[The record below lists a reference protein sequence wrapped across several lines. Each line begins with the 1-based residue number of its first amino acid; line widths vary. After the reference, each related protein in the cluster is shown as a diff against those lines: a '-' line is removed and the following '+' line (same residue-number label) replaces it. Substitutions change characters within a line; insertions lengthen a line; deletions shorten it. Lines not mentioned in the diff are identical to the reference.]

1 MTFPSFSFLFI
12 NNQGLFT
19 RSKTVPFD
27 RDVCFFCDG
36 QAKYQQPLHLVSTT
50 SAGNSLAAA
59 VKRSSDPR
67 LLVKLS
73 TAVDN
78 QDAHATDIK
87 YHKNCWAKHVT
98 GVLRKSTINESIA
111 EKTSEIAAKIEFL
124 TLVETV
130 LNDGQIVNMAQLEE
144 AYECIRREN
153 NVQLGSVSRKSIK
166 ELIQREIEGVE
177 FHKQRQVNKPE
188 VVSVKQSRDG
198 AIQLST
204 ESMNENASSKMK
216 SLYDAALILRNAI
229 NKSDP
234 WSFSGSLETPSED
247 HCPVELSCFFRWIIQ
262 GPNTKLSHE
271 DKCSEV
277 QKRAMHLAQSTV
289 AMCLTDR
296 QVKNKKSQAIYSTRE
311 MPQQLAVSIAIHQA
325 IRGKEIVNL
334 LHGFGMAVEYNRLL
348 RIESEIEKTV
358 IKRMQNDG
366 DIYLPPDIV
375 KGRRVFFAIDNIDFS
390 EDTSDGKR
398 TLHGTAM
405 AIYQKTE
412 PQDVKPVL
420 R

>member
-1 MTFPSFSFLFI
+1 MTS
-12 NNQGLFT
+12 
-19 RSKTVPFD
+19 V
-27 RDVCFFCDG
+27 FFCDD

-59 VKRSSDPR
+59 VKRTGDQR

-78 QDAHATDIK
+78 QDAHAIDMK
-87 YHKNCWAKHVT
+87 YHNNCWAKHVT
-98 GVLRKSTINESIA
+98 GVLRKSTTNESLG
-111 EKTSEIAAKIEFL
+111 EKNSEIAAKIEFL
-124 TLVETV
+124 TLTEIV
-130 LNDGQIVNMAQLEE
+130 LNGGQIVNMAQLEE
-144 AYECIRREN
+144 AYESICREN
-153 NVQLGSVSRKSIK
+153 NVQLGSVSRKSIR

-204 ESMNENASSKMK
+204 ESMSENASTKMK
-216 SLYDAALILRNAI
+216 TLYDAALILRNAI

-234 WSFSGSLETPSED
+234 WFFSGSLDTPSED
-247 HCPVELSCFFRWIIQ
+247 HCPLELSCFFRWIIQ

-271 DKCSEV
+271 DKCFEV
-277 QKRAMHLAQSTV
+277 QKRAMHLAKSTV

-296 QVKNKKSQAIYSTRE
+296 QVKKKNFQATYSTRE

-325 IRGKEIVNL
+325 IRSKEIINL

-348 RIESEIEKTV
+348 RIESEIEKAV

-375 KGRRVFFAIDNIDFS
+375 KGRRVFLAIDNVDFS
-390 EDTSDGKR
+390 KDTCDGKQ

-412 PQDVKPVL
+412 PQFVKPVL
-420 R
+420 G

>member
-27 RDVCFFCDG
+27 RNVCFFCDG

-73 TAVDN
+73 TAADN
-78 QDAHATDIK
+78 QDAHAIDIK
-87 YHKNCWAKHVT
+87 YHRNCWAKHVT
-98 GVLRKSTINESIA
+98 GVLRNESIA
-111 EKTSEIAAKIEFL
+111 EKNSEIAAKIEFL
-124 TLVETV
+124 TLVEIV

-166 ELIQREIEGVE
+166 ELIQREIESVE
-177 FHKQRQVNKPE
+177 FHKQRKFNKPE

-216 SLYDAALILRNAI
+216 SLYNAALILRNAI

-247 HCPVELSCFFRWIIQ
+247 HCPVELSSFFRWIIQ
-262 GPNTKLSHE
+262 KYLMKTNALRYSKGP
-271 DKCSEV
+271 C
-277 QKRAMHLAQSTV
+277 
-289 AMCLTDR
+289 
-296 QVKNKKSQAIYSTRE
+296 IW
-311 MPQQLAVSIAIHQA
+311 
-325 IRGKEIVNL
+325 
-334 LHGFGMAVEYNRLL
+334 
-348 RIESEIEKTV
+348 
-358 IKRMQNDG
+358 
-366 DIYLPPDIV
+366 
-375 KGRRVFFAIDNIDFS
+375 RRV
-390 EDTSDGKR
+390 R
-398 TLHGTAM
+398 
-405 AIYQKTE
+405 
-412 PQDVKPVL
+412 
-420 R
+420 